1 MNGIEDQLI
10 LAIRCRKELN
20 DDTKYTRSYF
30 NSKVKLIINYLD
42 TARSTDT
49 ACVTVVWEIQKE
61 LGERSAWLIESI
73 DSDYT
78 DISNCTPLNESSYNK
93 LPETFSHQI

>member
-1 MNGIEDQLI
+1 MNGIKDQLI

-49 ACVTVVWEIQKE
+49 ACVTVV
-61 LGERSAWLIESI
+61 
-73 DSDYT
+73 
-78 DISNCTPLNESSYNK
+78 
-93 LPETFSHQI
+93 